1 MNETKI
7 IRYKLLEN
15 HDELLVDDNFRY
27 HLYRNCE
34 ELTSNIEAIF
44 ATSYHNNWWKYRD
57 KSGFEH
63 LINDKNIEVTKNI
76 KTMMCNSCNNGYWK
90 YMSKNG
96 SWNIINPDGV
106 NISEKIPYIAD
117 CIVYDNGNFDYKE
130 DKTSEWIS
138 YIDR

>member
-1 MNETKI
+1 MDKNNIKT
-7 IRYKLLEN
+7 YKVLEN
-15 HDELLVDDNFRY
+15 YDELIVDNNYRY

-34 ELTSNIEAIF
+34 ELTANIEAIF

-63 LINDKNIEVTKNI
+63 LFNDNNIEVTRNI

-106 NISEKIPYIAD
+106 NISEKLPYVAE
-117 CIVYDNGNFDYKE
+117 CIVYDDGNFDYKE
-130 DKTSEWIS
+130 NMTSEWIS
-138 YIDR
+138 YINC